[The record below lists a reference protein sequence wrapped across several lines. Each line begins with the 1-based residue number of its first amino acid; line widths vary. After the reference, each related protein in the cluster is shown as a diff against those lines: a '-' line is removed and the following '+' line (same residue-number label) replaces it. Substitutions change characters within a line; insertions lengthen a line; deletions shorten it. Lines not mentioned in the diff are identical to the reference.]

1 MNVTTLHATVLPSL
15 LGGTSRHPLPG
26 DLIRP
31 SSPNSDGTLEMF
43 TLMGQALRFERPP
56 TPESF
61 IVEPE
66 IKDERKI
73 IADGLRRPLIR
84 LLTAKTATEHPG
96 RALARAFDR
105 LRLRPHPFDLPSI
118 DAFIRSNAERLGP
131 TAQHWADR
139 QKPEA
144 ETRSYFDPELLDD
157 DNWKQATLSRR
168 AAYLEQRR
176 CDDADAAR
184 ALVESTWV
192 QEEADA
198 RFRLLQAF
206 QTRLSISDQTFL
218 STLEK
223 DRAPRVRALAA
234 KFLARLGAGS
244 ENPALAACLERIKQ
258 SQSGLLRKRTT
269 LQIEL
274 PANLKDQ
281 AASRWILQ
289 TFADVSF
296 GELAGAFKVEEKE
309 LIAAAAKDEPLLFAL
324 ALIATNERRLDLLE
338 LVVAN
343 LPNTWERMFEAGL
356 DTLGTMA
363 ESERQRW
370 QEIVVHPYRKDV
382 PTTYSLWDWLHR
394 ITDTE
399 APPSVI
405 STALHA
411 KLLTKVPEHERGSAS
426 WVEMFAATCPASQ
439 RQELREQLTKF
450 DQSQTVTPLALLE
463 ILEGMENDRTHV

>member
-1 MNVTTLHATVLPSL
+1 MNLITLHAKVLPSL

-31 SSPNSDGTLEMF
+31 STSDGTLEML
-43 TLMGQALRFERPP
+43 TLMGQALRFERPS

-61 IVEPE
+61 IVEPK

-84 LLTAKTATEHPG
+84 LLTAKNATEHPG

-105 LRLRPHPFDLPSI
+105 LRLRPHPFDLPLI
-118 DAFIRSNAERLGP
+118 DAFIRSNEEKLGP

-144 ETRSYFDPELLDD
+144 ETRSYFDPPLLEES
-157 DNWKQATLSRR
+157 NWMQATLSRR
-168 AAYLEQRR
+168 VAYLEERR
-176 CDDADAAR
+176 RDDADAAR
-184 ALVESTWV
+184 SLVESSWA

-198 RFRLLQAF
+198 RFRLLQVF
-206 QTRLSISDQTFL
+206 QTRLSMSDQPFL

-244 ENPALAACLERIKQ
+244 ENPALGACLERIKQ
-258 SQSGLLRKRTT
+258 SQNGLLRKRTT
-269 LQIEL
+269 LRMEL
-274 PANLKDQ
+274 PANVKHQ

-289 TFADVSF
+289 TFTDISF
-296 GELAGAFKVEEKE
+296 GELVGAFKVTEKK
-309 LIAAAAKDEPLLFAL
+309 LIEAAAKDEPLLLAL

-338 LVVAN
+338 LVVAS
-343 LPNTWERMFEAGL
+343 LPNAWERMFEAGL
-356 DTLGTMA
+356 DTLGTMT

-370 QEIVVHPYRKDV
+370 EEIVVQPYHKDL
-382 PTTYSLWDWLHR
+382 PTTYSMWDWLHR
-394 ITDTE
+394 MTDSE
-399 APPSVI
+399 APSSVMSI
-405 STALHA
+405 ALHA
-411 KLLTKVPEHERGSAS
+411 KLLTKVPEHERGSAP
-426 WVEMFAATCPASQ
+426 WVEVIAAICPASQ

-463 ILEGMENDRTHV
+463 ILDGMENDRTNV

>member
-1 MNVTTLHATVLPSL
+1 MNLTRLHAKVLPSL

-31 SSPNSDGTLEMF
+31 SNSDGTLEMF
-43 TLMGQALRFERPP
+43 TLMGQALRFERPS

-73 IADGLRRPLIR
+73 IANSLRRPLIR
-84 LLTAKTATEHPG
+84 LLNAKNATEHLP

-105 LRLRPHPFDLPSI
+105 LRLRPHPFDLPLI
-118 DAFIRSNAERLGP
+118 DAFVRSNAEKLGP
-131 TAQHWADR
+131 IAQHWADR

-144 ETRSYFDPELLDD
+144 ETRSYFEPELLDES
-157 DNWKQATLSRR
+157 NWTQPTLSRR
-168 AAYLEQRR
+168 SAYLEHRR
-176 CDDADAAR
+176 REDADAAR
-184 ALVESTWV
+184 ALVESTWA
-192 QEEADA
+192 QEEAEA
-198 RFRLLQAF
+198 RYRLLQVF
-206 QTRLSISDQTFL
+206 QTGLSMSDQTFL
-218 STLEK
+218 NTLEK
-223 DRAPRVRALAA
+223 DRAPRVRALATR
-234 KFLARLGAGS
+234 FLARLGASS
-244 ENPALAACLERIKQ
+244 ESPALAACLERIKQ

-274 PANLKDQ
+274 PANVKDQ

-296 GELAGAFKVEEKE
+296 GELGGALKVAEKE
-309 LIAAAAKDEPLLFAL
+309 LIAAAAKDEPLLLAL

-338 LVVAN
+338 LVVAG
-343 LPNTWERMFEAGL
+343 LPNAWERMFEAGL
-356 DTLGTMA
+356 DTLGTMT

-370 QEIVVHPYRKDV
+370 EEIVVHPYRKDV
-382 PTTYSLWDWLHR
+382 PTTYALWDWLHR

-399 APPSVI
+399 APASVMEI
-405 STALHA
+405 ALHA
-411 KLLTKVPEHERGSAS
+411 KVLTKVLEHERGSGP
-426 WVEMFAATCPASQ
+426 WVEMMAAICLASQ
-439 RQELREQLTKF
+439 RQKLREQLTKF

-463 ILEGMENDRTHV
+463 ILDGMENDLTHV